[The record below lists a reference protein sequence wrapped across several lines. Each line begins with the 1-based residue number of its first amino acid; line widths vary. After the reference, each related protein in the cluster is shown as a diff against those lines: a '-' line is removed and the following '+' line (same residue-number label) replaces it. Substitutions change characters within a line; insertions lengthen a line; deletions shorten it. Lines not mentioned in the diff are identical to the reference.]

1 MPRKQTQAIIPKQPT
16 ALAPPALV
24 EDLRQL
30 ITEARRTVA
39 VTVNA
44 GLTLL
49 YWRIGKRVAEEV
61 LGKERAAY
69 GRQIVVSLSRQLME
83 EHGSSFGEKNLRR
96 MIQFAEVF
104 PEEEI
109 VVSLIRQLSW
119 THFIAL
125 LPLKNSLQR
134 DFYTELCR
142 IEGWRVSTLRR
153 KIDSMLFERTAVS
166 RKPEKLARKELDALR
181 ADNRWTPDMVFR
193 DPYIL
198 DFLQLIPR
206 RESTGL
212 IGRCSRSTSAQAL
225 CLSGRSRIKPIGI
238 LFSTRLPSDFRV
250 VRKWSTHVSPGMR
263 FSFFSQPRCRL
274 CAIVSLLETALR
286 SDSRTC
292 RGLREAKLHGATL
305 RAGIWKREIQ

>member
-16 ALAPPALV
+16 ALVPPALV

-69 GRQIVVSLSRQLME
+69 GRQIVVSLSRQLVE

-125 LPLKNSLQR
+125 LPLKTSLQR

-142 IEGWRVSTLRR
+142 IEGWSVSTLRR
-153 KIDSMLFERTAVS
+153 KIDSMPFERTAVS
-166 RKPEKLARKELDALR
+166 RRPEKLARKELDALR

-193 DPYIL
+193 DPYLL
-198 DFLQLIPR
+198 DFLQGHDTNALKQ
-206 RESTGL
+206 
-212 IGRCSRSTSAQAL
+212 AQPHD
-225 CLSGRSRIKPIGI
+225 GG
-238 LFSTRLPSDFRV
+238 
-250 VRKWSTHVSPGMR
+250 
-263 FSFFSQPRCRL
+263 
-274 CAIVSLLETALR
+274 
-286 SDSRTC
+286 
-292 RGLREAKLHGATL
+292 
-305 RAGIWKREIQ
+305 

>member
-30 ITEARRTVA
+30 ITEARPNYCRHCQW
-39 VTVNA
+39 

-69 GRQIVVSLSRQLME
+69 GRQIVVSLSRQLVE
-83 EHGSSFGEKNLRR
+83 EHGSSFGEENLRR

-125 LPLKNSLQR
+125 IPLKNSLQR
-134 DFYTELCR
+134 DFYTEL
-142 IEGWRVSTLRR
+142 
-153 KIDSMLFERTAVS
+153 F
-166 RKPEKLARKELDALR
+166 
-181 ADNRWTPDMVFR
+181 
-193 DPYIL
+193 
-198 DFLQLIPR
+198 PR
-206 RESTGL
+206 RIAVLGISPP
-212 IGRCSRSTSAQAL
+212 SR
-225 CLSGRSRIKPIGI
+225 RR
-238 LFSTRLPSDFRV
+238 
-250 VRKWSTHVSPGMR
+250 
-263 FSFFSQPRCRL
+263 
-274 CAIVSLLETALR
+274 
-286 SDSRTC
+286 
-292 RGLREAKLHGATL
+292 
-305 RAGIWKREIQ
+305 

>member
-39 VTVNA
+39 ITVNA

-69 GRQIVVSLSRQLME
+69 GRQIVVSLSRQLVE

-109 VVSLIRQLSW
+109 
-119 THFIAL
+119 
-125 LPLKNSLQR
+125 
-134 DFYTELCR
+134 
-142 IEGWRVSTLRR
+142 
-153 KIDSMLFERTAVS
+153 AVS
-166 RKPEKLARKELDALR
+166 QSDPVEARQCSPAH
-181 ADNRWTPDMVFR
+181 P
-193 DPYIL
+193 
-198 DFLQLIPR
+198 PR
-206 RESTGL
+206 RESGPAA
-212 IGRCSRSTSAQAL
+212 I
-225 CLSGRSRIKPIGI
+225 
-238 LFSTRLPSDFRV
+238 LPSAPAHV
-250 VRKWSTHVSPGMR
+250 LPANGGKAPSVPYKW
-263 FSFFSQPRCRL
+263 L
-274 CAIVSLLETALR
+274 
-286 SDSRTC
+286 
-292 RGLREAKLHGATL
+292 
-305 RAGIWKREIQ
+305 